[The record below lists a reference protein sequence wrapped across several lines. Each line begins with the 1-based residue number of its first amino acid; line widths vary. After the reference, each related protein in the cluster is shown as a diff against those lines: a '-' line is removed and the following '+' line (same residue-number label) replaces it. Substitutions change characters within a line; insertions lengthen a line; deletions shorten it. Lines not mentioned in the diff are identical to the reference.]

1 MSASLS
7 AFYAACCINDLKTV
21 QATANRNEVD
31 ASGPD
36 GNTPLHAASKNGHV
50 EVVRLLLRYH
60 ASRTAVNHE
69 ELTAEELACN
79 EETKAVFKDSAQM
92 ISDSNHFVASSREVE
107 WVDSYKNAY
116 RISYENHE
124 HMKRWL
130 TKVTLSKLL
139 NAIITDYIDK
149 LNFAFEKTRETIK
162 EYVSYTIDL
171 DDPLGLLLAYTHP
184 CGDFFLLLNRNLA
197 EFGSDFR
204 FTSTQALLDS
214 GYADNEP
221 PKGLGQ
227 YIFASI
233 VINHP
238 RFRPYQYAGTT
249 YRGMKI
255 TKEDLEEYNNNN
267 IIMTRS
273 FLSTSKKRSTAE
285 LFLHFQD
292 DMTHPTVICIYKV
305 INQRSSLAIENISM
319 IKEENEVLIVPFT
332 VFQVKEQR
340 DRQWTNNCK
349 IYRYKEIKLEE
360 CTSGSLSDRSLLSV
374 YSFSSSSTSIESNF
388 NQNKHETEIDPP
400 SIPVHNDTSRDNE
413 GADHDSYP
421 LRNNGRGSHEANSQ
435 NYAAETNGTHG
446 IPMDEFEQIILD
458 QHNRYRRQ
466 MCANDL
472 EEDDNLHEKA
482 HKRAHTLAN
491 GQDIQLSDDFSENVY
506 ILDTADPSKI
516 TGEIIVKAWYDEYH
530 QYNVKNES
538 SAIHFSQLV
547 WKNSKKL
554 GVGHAYTGHTLYIV
568 AFYKPPGNIRG
579 QFDINVGCNS
589 SNEQNPTKR

>member
-204 FTSTQALLDS
+204 FSSTQALLDS

-305 INQRSSLAIENISM
+305 INQRSSLAIENI
-319 IKEENEVLIVPFT
+319 N
-332 VFQVKEQR
+332 
-340 DRQWTNNCK
+340 
-349 IYRYKEIKLEE
+349 
-360 CTSGSLSDRSLLSV
+360 
-374 YSFSSSSTSIESNF
+374 
-388 NQNKHETEIDPP
+388 
-400 SIPVHNDTSRDNE
+400 TSRDNE

-458 QHNRYRRQ
+458 QHNKYRRQ